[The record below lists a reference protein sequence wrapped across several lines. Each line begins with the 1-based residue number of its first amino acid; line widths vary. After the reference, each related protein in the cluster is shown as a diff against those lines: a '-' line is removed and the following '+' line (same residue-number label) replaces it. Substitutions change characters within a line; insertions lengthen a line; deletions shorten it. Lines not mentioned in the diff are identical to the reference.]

1 MHKQHEK
8 SVKLRL

>member
-1 MHKQHEK
+1 MPKK